1 MVQPRNRTPKVV
13 LEGTR
18 LTHKTDLAHA
28 LQEHPGVTGARRY
41 RYHFPLVS
49 AEWGTLTDEPWG
61 QSLVN
66 YRPETA
72 AAARAGYDAWVAL
85 FRAHRHYPW
94 LVDRFHLSTQVH
106 QAAAGTPVDL
116 DDVDA
121 ALADLGFA
129 VVHCVRRPET
139 FPAAREAR
147 LLVSGNPSQYDDLDV
162 FVAEQDAMAEAVRRS
177 RLPSLTL
184 DVSDGDVAALADRVA
199 AWLEDERLLGTLEER
214 G

>member
-1 MVQPRNRTPKVV
+1 MDQPRNRTPKVV

-18 LTHKTDLAHA
+18 LTHKTDLAYA
-28 LQEHPGVTGARRY
+28 LQEHPRVTGARRY

-49 AEWGTLTDEPWG
+49 AEWGTLSDEPWG
-61 QSLVN
+61 QSLVS
-66 YRPETA
+66 YSPEHA

-85 FRAHRHYPW
+85 FRAHRYYPW
-94 LVDRFHLSTQVH
+94 FVDRFHLSTQVH

-116 DDVDA
+116 DDVDE
-121 ALADLGFA
+121 ALADLGFC
-129 VVHCVRRPET
+129 VVHCVRRPDT

-162 FVAEQDAMAEAVRRS
+162 FVAEQEAMAAAVARS
-177 RLPSLTL
+177 RLPALTL

-199 AWLEDERLLGTLEER
+199 GWLEGERLLGPS
-214 G
+214 GG